1 MKGNDKIL
9 MVLNELLT
17 DELTAISQYM
27 VHSEMC
33 ANWGYSKLH
42 EAIEKRAKDE
52 MLHAEWLIQRIIFL
66 EGSPVVTKLNP
77 MNIGKT
83 VADMVTNDEA
93 SELVAI
99 NAYNNAIALAHELK
113 DQGTVDLL
121 IKILKMEEDHID
133 WAEIQRYQIE
143 QMGLANYLT
152 TQV

>member
-9 MVLNELLT
+9 NVLNELLA

-83 VADMVTNDEA
+83 VADMVANDEA
-93 SELVAI
+93 SELGAI
-99 NAYNNAIALAHELK
+99 NAYNKAIALAHELK

-121 IKILKMEEDHID
+121 IEILKMEEDHID
-133 WAEIQRYQIE
+133 WAEIQRSQIE